1 MNWIK
6 LNKVADI
13 NFSEPLIVLYSYY
26 QPELTDYYFSVL
38 SSAEQTRYKTIRN
51 KTELHCRAVLRL
63 LLSVILKIPPHEIEI
78 LNTAKGKPYCINKNV
93 FFNVSHT
100 NKAFIIALSNTGRV
114 GIDMEQLTGSEDLA
128 ALADYAFTTE
138 EKNLFAESQNSHHIF
153 SKIWTH
159 KEAFLK
165 AIGVGLTIK
174 LTDIH
179 VASKTQQFGLFTH
192 TFSCPQGE
200 TATIVCNQSIKI
212 ERKFKYIFISPLP
225 S

>member
-13 NFSEPLIVLYSYY
+13 DFNKPLIVLYSYY

-38 SSAEQTRYKTIRN
+38 SSAEQARYKTIRN

-63 LLSVILKIPPHEIEI
+63 ILSGFLKIPLHEIRI
-78 LNTAKGKPYCINKNV
+78 LNTAKGKPYCMNKNV

-114 GIDMEQLTGSEDLA
+114 GVDMEQLTGNEDIE

-138 EKNLFAESQNSHHIF
+138 EIQLLAQSQNNPHIF

-165 AIGVGLTIK
+165 ALGVGLTLK
-174 LTDIH
+174 LTDIN
-179 VASKTQQFGLFTH
+179 VAVKTQQFGMATH
-192 TFSCPQGE
+192 SFCCPNGE
-200 TATIVCNQSIKI
+200 SATIVCNQIDSL
-212 ERKFKYIFISPLP
+212 ETVFEL
-225 S
+225 